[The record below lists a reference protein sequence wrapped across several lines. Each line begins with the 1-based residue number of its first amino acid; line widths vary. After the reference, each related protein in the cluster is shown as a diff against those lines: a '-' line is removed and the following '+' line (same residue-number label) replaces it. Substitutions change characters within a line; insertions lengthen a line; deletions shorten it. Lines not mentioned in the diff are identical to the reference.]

1 MPDAFKP
8 ICALFLMQTQVNEA
22 VDFSVKAIETA
33 VAPLEEVTAEE
44 VARLEVSSSGLGG
57 VVYEGKEHLM
67 LQSTSLIDD
76 GKAMEAQR
84 LVLIDAIRELQRQ
97 AANLDLNQVCTGI
110 NCAPRERAFFQ
121 LLFYWTA
128 TADQFWRIIPCTAL
142 HCAFINEHI
151 GFAGCIAVPAY
162 ESSSKQKRRMA
173 AVTNPSEGDQARALR
188 GNSCLKTKG
197 SIDVK
202 KGKDYMAVP
211 AYVGS

>member
-76 GKAMEAQR
+76 GK
-84 LVLIDAIRELQRQ
+84 
-97 AANLDLNQVCTGI
+97 
-110 NCAPRERAFFQ
+110 
-121 LLFYWTA
+121 
-128 TADQFWRIIPCTAL
+128 
-142 HCAFINEHI
+142 
-151 GFAGCIAVPAY
+151 
-162 ESSSKQKRRMA
+162 
-173 AVTNPSEGDQARALR
+173 
-188 GNSCLKTKG
+188 
-197 SIDVK
+197 
-202 KGKDYMAVP
+202 
-211 AYVGS
+211 